1 MQWSGGEL
9 IYTFAQRQERM
20 NVPVLSGQLSDE
32 NGQLLLDVRDNRDQ
46 RMLNIKLD
54 PSLMLDIQLTQ
65 RFYSMPLLIPVKL
78 GWILM

>member
-78 GWILM
+78 DWILM

>member
-46 RMLNIKLD
+46 RMLSIKLD

-65 RFYSMPLLIPVKL
+65 RFYSIPLLIPVKL
-78 GWILM
+78 DWILM

>member
-65 RFYSMPLLIPVKL
+65 RFYLMLLLMPVKL

>member
-54 PSLMLDIQLTQ
+54 PILMLDIQLTQ
-65 RFYSMPLLIPVKL
+65 RFYSMLLLIPVKL
-78 GWILM
+78 DWILM